1 MFPVSTRTHTK
12 FRLNDG
18 RPLFT
23 SALVGICCY
32 LILAAVWMP
41 GLAPRLYD
49 DARYVELGMLAFVML
64 QLCRHAIADALTGA
78 WLSMSVSFR
87 FLVPVL
93 LAGGAIAAVVSR
105 AVNLGLLEI
114 ALTAQLII
122 LFGVVACAVREGR
135 VQAETA
141 LAVSVFAGA
150 ALCGL
155 KFWVIYILYAFEGKA
170 FPWVSPFLEFAN
182 VRFFSQYQAYALFL
196 TVIPMFIPNISRGWR
211 LLFFV
216 VAANFWALHWM
227 VGTRAAWLGLF
238 VAVALVPGFLP
249 KGKLT
254 WLWWHAAAIL
264 AGAIIYLVF
273 SHFVYVLSD
282 TAPVP
287 GVDSI
292 FERGPGSIGERI
304 ALARTALHFVQEHP
318 LLGVGPGQF
327 GLQPYSMN
335 AAHPHNV
342 PLQLLAE
349 YGLIAGTAGIWLG
362 ALLSIFAIRTLREQ
376 ASGATDAIGASLVAA
391 LLMGMT
397 DSLFSGNLIM
407 PQSQVLFCVIA
418 GWIVGRS
425 LPAETALYA
434 EAGAYR
440 MHRFAIVSTGLVAVA
455 ITMILALEYL
465 PLARDLPVWLPRWNP
480 HFWQYGRFYN
490 W

>member
-1 MFPVSTRTHTK
+1 MRAV
-12 FRLNDG
+12 RLNSG
-18 RPLFT
+18 HALFT
-23 SALVGICCY
+23 PALAGIGFY
-32 LILAAVWMP
+32 LIVAAVWMP

-49 DARYVELGMLAFVML
+49 DARYVELGMLAFVMF
-64 QLCRHAIADALTGA
+64 QLCRPAIADALTGA

-87 FLVPVL
+87 FLVSVL
-93 LAGGAIAAVVSR
+93 LVGGAVAAVVSR

-141 LAVSVFAGA
+141 LAVCVSAGA

-155 KFWVIYILYAFEGKA
+155 KFWVIYLLYAFEGKA
-170 FPWVSPFLEFAN
+170 FPWVAPFLEFAN

-196 TVIPMFIPNISRGWR
+196 AVIPMSIANISRGWR
-211 LLFFV
+211 LFFFV
-216 VAANFWALHWM
+216 IAANFWALHWM

-238 VAVALVPGFLP
+238 VAVALVAGFLR
-249 KGKLT
+249 KGRLT
-254 WLWWHAAAIL
+254 WLRWHAAAIL
-264 AGAIIYLVF
+264 AGAVIYLVF
-273 SHFVYVLSD
+273 SHFVHALPD
-282 TAPVP
+282 TAPIP
-287 GVDSI
+287 GVNSI
-292 FERGPGSIGERI
+292 VERGQESIDERI
-304 ALARTALHFVQEHP
+304 ALAQAALHFVQEHP

-327 GLQPYSMN
+327 GLQPYPMN

-362 ALLSIFAIRTLREQ
+362 ALLTIFAIRTLRKQ

-397 DSLFSGNLIM
+397 DALFSGNLIM
-407 PQSQVLFCVIA
+407 PQSQILFCVSA
-418 GWIVGRS
+418 GWIAGRS
-425 LPAETALYA
+425 LPAEIAVD
-434 EAGAYR
+434 AGAGAFR
-440 MHRFAIVSTGLVAVA
+440 MHRFAIVSTGLLAVA
-455 ITMILALEYL
+455 ITTILALEYL
-465 PLARDLPVWLPRWNP
+465 PLARDIPIWLPRWNP

>member
-1 MFPVSTRTHTK
+1 M
-12 FRLNDG
+12 
-18 RPLFT
+18 
-23 SALVGICCY
+23 
-32 LILAAVWMP
+32 ILAAVWMP

-49 DARYVELGMLAFVML
+49 DARYVELGLLAFVIP
-64 QLCRHAIADALTGA
+64 QLCRLAIADALTGA

-87 FLVPVL
+87 FLVL
-93 LAGGAIAAVVSR
+93 LFLAGGTVAAVVSP

-122 LFGVVACAVREGR
+122 LVGVVACAVREGR
-135 VQAETA
+135 VQAEMVLT
-141 LAVSVFAGA
+141 VSVFAGA
-150 ALCGL
+150 ALCAL

-196 TVIPMFIPNISRGWR
+196 AVIPMFIPNIGKGWR
-211 LLFFV
+211 LLFFF

-238 VAVALVPGFLP
+238 VAVVVVPAFLR

-254 WLWWHAAAIL
+254 WLRWHATAIL

-273 SHFVYVLSD
+273 SHFVQVLPD
-282 TAPVP
+282 IAPVP
-287 GVDSI
+287 GVNSI
-292 FERGPGSIGERI
+292 VERGQGSIDERI
-304 ALARTALHFVQEHP
+304 ALARTALQLVREHP

-327 GLQPYSMN
+327 GLQPYPMN

-362 ALLSIFAIRTLREQ
+362 ALLFIFVIRTLREQ
-376 ASGATDAIGASLVAA
+376 PSGATDAIGPSLIAA

-418 GWIVGRS
+418 GWIAGRS
-425 LPAETALYA
+425 LPVGTTVYS
-434 EAGAYR
+434 GAVAFR
-440 MHRFAIVSTGLVAVA
+440 THRFAIVSTGLGAVA
-455 ITMILALEYL
+455 ITTILALEYL
-465 PLARDLPVWLPRWNP
+465 PLARDLPAWLPRWNP